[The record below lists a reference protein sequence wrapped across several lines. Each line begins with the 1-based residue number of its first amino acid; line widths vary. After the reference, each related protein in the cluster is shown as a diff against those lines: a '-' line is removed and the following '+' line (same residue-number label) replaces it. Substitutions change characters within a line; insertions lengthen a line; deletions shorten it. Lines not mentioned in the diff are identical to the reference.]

1 MEKLRATSHCTFYGS
16 VIRITTRGVR
26 KYVQRRND
34 VTSVE
39 KTFLDDV
46 QQCGFCFDVD
56 FVLLSVDLNL
66 LFVL

>member
-16 VIRITTRGVR
+16 VILITRGVR

-46 QQCGFCFDVD
+46 QRCGFCFDVD
-56 FVLLSVDLNL
+56 FVLMSVELNL